1 MGGPAHE
8 HTQHWQLYVTQ
19 TDSTVHSYDKTGQLC
34 TSTHSSG
41 PLHERRSTPSLPII
55 KPPVQKH
62 CQASLTGTIPPKT
75 HPTPT
80 SHADRLPS
88 SAAVHSPRPPTTL
101 RNHRPC
107 QVWADPAILSATVRV
122 SWCTAAA
129 TVGDLVTPTWETYRR
144 WSIKSVME
152 WLCIWRRVTDYYTL
166 EFPHADIWCVSP
178 NLWMSGCRFWV
189 WTRHVARFWCMFS
202 CE

>member
-1 MGGPAHE
+1 MAGVAFKLGHSCISCSSCRFAHAGSCIWGPAGPWEVLHMNTHT

-41 PLHERRSTPSLPII
+41 PLHERRSTPP
-55 KPPVQKH
+55 PPVQKH
-62 CQASLTGTIPPKT
+62 WQAFLTGTIPPKT

-80 SHADRLPS
+80 SLADRLPT

-107 QVWADPAILSATVRV
+107 QV
-122 SWCTAAA
+122 
-129 TVGDLVTPTWETYRR
+129 
-144 WSIKSVME
+144 
-152 WLCIWRRVTDYYTL
+152 
-166 EFPHADIWCVSP
+166 
-178 NLWMSGCRFWV
+178 
-189 WTRHVARFWCMFS
+189 
-202 CE
+202 